1 MLTHSVI
8 RGEELIGDGD
18 DDGGVEGDDMYRE
31 SMKPVLVS
39 PSNLYSDEEIS
50 VGASR
55 PSSCSTLHYLLT
67 TSLLTRN
74 LYHDF
79 GLRPF

>member
-1 MLTHSVI
+1 MLTYSVI
-8 RGEELIGDGD
+8 RGEELISDGD

-39 PSNLYSDEEIS
+39 SSNLYSDEEIS
-50 VGASR
+50 VSASR
-55 PSSCSTLHYLLT
+55 PFSCPTLHCLLT
-67 TSLLTRN
+67 TSLLNRN